1 MLQLATQY
9 RRTLMQK
16 SNEHTEARR
25 AFLKFITG
33 SPLITGLALHGA
45 LANSLLASDK
55 ITNQSTRQF
64 AGLGNALITSP
75 EEAINIF
82 DFEAVA
88 QQELP
93 PAHWGYL
100 ATGTDGD
107 ITLRANREGFE
118 QFQLRMR
125 RLIDVRDIDMSKEI
139 FGTTWPTPIV
149 IAPCGHQM
157 AFHTEGELPVA
168 RAARTKNHL
177 QILSTVSN
185 TSVEDVTEARGAPIW
200 YQLYATKSWEITEAL
215 VKRAE
220 AAGCPAVAITVDLQ
234 GGSNRETI
242 KKFAK
247 LDKRECT
254 NCHLPPDNAV
264 AFNPMYDGLSVP
276 AESSYGLSL
285 TWDFVRKVQ
294 DLTTMKVLIKGIVTA
309 EDARLA
315 VEHGIDG
322 IIVSN
327 HGGRAEASGRSTIE
341 CLPEIVEAVQGQI
354 PILIDSGFRRGTDF
368 FKALAIGADAVCV
381 GRPYLWGL
389 ASFGQAGVEAVLTL
403 LRAEL
408 ELVMRQTGVTS
419 LNQITRA
426 HIAKRLG

>member
-1 MLQLATQY
+1 
-9 RRTLMQK
+9 MQK
-16 SNEHTEARR
+16 PNEHTEARR
-25 AFLKFITG
+25 AFLKFIAG
-33 SPLITGLALHGA
+33 SPLITGLALHGT
-45 LANSLLASDK
+45 LADSLLASDK
-55 ITNQSTRQF
+55 IMAQSTREF
-64 AGLGNALITSP
+64 AGLGNELISSP

-100 ATGTDGD
+100 ATGTDDD

-125 RLIDVRDIDMSKEI
+125 RLVDVQHIDMSKKI

-157 AFHTEGELPVA
+157 AFHPEGELPVA

-185 TSVEDVTEARGAPIW
+185 TSVEDVTEARGEPIW
-200 YQLYATKSWEITEAL
+200 YQLYATKNWEVTEAL

-234 GGSNRETI
+234 GGSNRETM

-247 LDKRECT
+247 LDKRDCT
-254 NCHLPPDNAV
+254 SCHLSPGEEV
-264 AFNPMYDGLSVP
+264 AFNPMYDGLNVP

-294 DLTTMKVLIKGIVTA
+294 DLTTMKVLIKGIVAA

-315 VEHGIDG
+315 GEHGIDG

-341 CLPEIVEAVQGQI
+341 CLPEIVEAVQGQV

-368 FKALAIGADAVCV
+368 FKALALGADAVCV

-389 ASFGQAGVEAVLTL
+389 ASFGQTGVEAVLTL

-419 LNQITRA
+419 LNQISRA
-426 HIAKRLG
+426 HIEKHLG